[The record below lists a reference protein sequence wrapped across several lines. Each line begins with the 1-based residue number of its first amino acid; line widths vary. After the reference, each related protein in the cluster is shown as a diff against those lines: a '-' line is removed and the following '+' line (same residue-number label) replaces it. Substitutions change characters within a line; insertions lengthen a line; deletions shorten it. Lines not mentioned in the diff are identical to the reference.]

1 METKKLGFLIIG
13 MSIVLGFIIFN
24 FMDSLSL
31 QSNKMQCNP
40 THECK
45 QINSVLGV
53 SHIAIGFL
61 AFIFA
66 LGFYLLFFN
75 KDEKEILE
83 KYGFNNPNSIN
94 NMNSLNNNPINNSNN
109 NINTLNNNPI
119 IKNFND
125 KNNNSLNNNKL
136 IKNLNYQNNNPLI
149 SNINNQVNN
158 LIKEGQINTTYQEND
173 KFSLLLRPL
182 DDSQK
187 KVLMAIKEQE
197 GITQST
203 LRFRTD
209 LSKSKVSQ
217 ILTDFEKKNLVE
229 RKAKGKTYSVF
240 LAENF

>member
-45 QINSVLGV
+45 QINSVLGI
-53 SHIAIGFL
+53 SHIAVGFL

-83 KYGFNNPNSIN
+83 KYGFNQHSQIPSDKSQNLSNNFASIKNAQNTNNQIINQAEENSKSNEIN
-94 NMNSLNNNPINNSNN
+94 NRNSDL
-109 NINTLNNNPI
+109 
-119 IKNFND
+119 
-125 KNNNSLNNNKL
+125 
-136 IKNLNYQNNNPLI
+136 
-149 SNINNQVNN
+149 
-158 LIKEGQINTTYQEND
+158 D
-173 KFSLLLRPL
+173 KFSMLLRPL

-209 LSKSKVSQ
+209 LSKAKVSM
-217 ILTDFEKKNLVE
+217 ILTDFEKKNLIE
-229 RKAKGKTYSVF
+229 RKAKGKTYAVF